1 MRVPIQAGQSLAHE
15 SSLGDD
21 NIPPPID
28 FAYRQPSDMSF
39 EPIYWQPQ
47 YSPTYRRAHSDPCNP
62 DPGSVSSVEQRG
74 MWNAAHVYQRP
85 DLDVYRGWQGAVQY
99 APLAVQHPSSQVET
113 AEVEQ
118 LAIGQMLKDKPLT
131 HGQAQFNFSVS
142 NHQFPAYEHE
152 HGISLSPGWTFQD
165 GSRPTASQQ
174 IQHNKEQ
181 SFGPRAEWAAI
192 EQEALRYSAAKSP
205 SAGGT
210 TASEGSYQITY
221 SPSTL
226 GHPDDN
232 FNMTTLAPSQPQH
245 SGFSY
250 GSPQDSSVPLFRAG
264 GDAAP
269 PALKRNFG
277 SMDSTLDGQSPVSAA
292 SPDNAPPGKM
302 AIPALKRPRNDS
314 TVNNGPLSQQVI
326 LKARPKPGRKPMVD
340 HDDSSDKRKTQN
352 RVAQRNFRDRRA
364 QKCQDLEAE
373 NAKLKDEHADAMAKL
388 HNDLSAL
395 QAALIQSTAE
405 KANLIAEK
413 ARADLECSQAKERI
427 LEMQKELDAAKL
439 HHAHSHAAQP
449 QRSNITSNS
458 VSSVHHILTP
468 PSDNYDHQDDQEQD
482 FTFMF
487 SSRKPSAYAPVSPED
502 HCGFCSDVENCICRQ
517 QEELNKSLPP
527 IDSSRATTQPKM
539 PLDISTPSFLEAP
552 TNASGPGTCDM
563 CLADPEKARQC
574 RELAEA
580 TGLENKS
587 AQPTRSDEVGT
598 IGTVKLRRLK
608 QLDTPNHTARTS
620 CSDFFQQ
627 AQKKNV
633 KLGPAN
639 YKDITHV
646 YRYQRPDGRIEHSP
660 YMEMDAQDAAHALA
674 ALSRQDTRSGMD
686 RQS

>member
-1 MRVPIQAGQSLAHE
+1 
-15 SSLGDD
+15 
-21 NIPPPID
+21 
-28 FAYRQPSDMSF
+28 
-39 EPIYWQPQ
+39 
-47 YSPTYRRAHSDPCNP
+47 
-62 DPGSVSSVEQRG
+62 
-74 MWNAAHVYQRP
+74 
-85 DLDVYRGWQGAVQY
+85 
-99 APLAVQHPSSQVET
+99 
-113 AEVEQ
+113 
-118 LAIGQMLKDKPLT
+118 
-131 HGQAQFNFSVS
+131 
-142 NHQFPAYEHE
+142 
-152 HGISLSPGWTFQD
+152 
-165 GSRPTASQQ
+165 
-174 IQHNKEQ
+174 
-181 SFGPRAEWAAI
+181 
-192 EQEALRYSAAKSP
+192 
-205 SAGGT
+205 
-210 TASEGSYQITY
+210 
-221 SPSTL
+221 
-226 GHPDDN
+226 
-232 FNMTTLAPSQPQH
+232 MTTLAPSQPQH
-245 SGFSY
+245 SGSSH
-250 GSPQDSSVPLFRAG
+250 GSPQDSSVSLFRAG

-277 SMDSTLDGQSPVSAA
+277 SMDSALDGQSPVSAA

-388 HNDLSAL
+388 HNDISAL

-587 AQPTRSDEVGT
+587 AQPTRSEEVGT

-627 AQKKNV
+627 AQRKNV